1 MKDLICFIFLS
12 LFFFS
17 VLILSSN
24 SPAFSETGCISL
36 FEPNPSVLGQGEI
49 SKIDFKVKE
58 GCLVKRVSFDSLSV
72 PFKGKK
78 DGKSFVLV
86 GVGLKE
92 KPCEKKIVFY
102 LLKDGRHIK
111 ETRYIRVREK
121 KYRAEYLK
129 VKKKMVSFPPNILK
143 RVLDDQRA
151 IRAVCSN
158 IRPVIFWK
166 EGFIWPVRSKI
177 LSPFGL
183 RRYFNGKPR
192 SPHSGVDLRAKSNTP
207 IRSPND
213 GLVVLVRDCYL
224 SGKTLVIDHGGGLF
238 TLYAHLSKVDVKEG
252 QMVER
257 GQIIGLSG
265 ASGRVTG
272 PHLHWGV
279 SLLGKRVDPEML
291 MRLLGT
297 DLDPLPKI

>member
-1 MKDLICFIFLS
+1 MKYLICFLS
-12 LFFFS
+12 LFLFSFF
-17 VLILSSN
+17 IPSSN
-24 SPAFSETGCISL
+24 YAAFSDEGCLS
-36 FEPNPSVLGQGEI
+36 FFKPDPSVLGQGEI
-49 SKIDFKVKE
+49 SKVEFRIKE
-58 GCLVKRVSFDSLSV
+58 GCLLKRVSFDSLSV
-72 PFKGKK
+72 PFKEEK
-78 DGKSFVLV
+78 DGTLMVLV

-92 KPCEKKIVFY
+92 KPCKKKIVFH
-102 LLKDGRHIK
+102 LLKDGIHIK
-111 ETRYIRVREK
+111 ETRYIRVK
-121 KYRAEYLK
+121 KKRYRAEYLK

-143 RVLDDQRA
+143 RVLDDQQA
-151 IRAVCSN
+151 IRTVCGN

-166 EGFIWPVRSKI
+166 EGFVWPVRSKI

-192 SPHSGVDLRAKSNTP
+192 SPHSGVDLRARSNTP

-213 GLVVLVRDCYL
+213 GMVVLVRDCYL
-224 SGKTLVIDHGGGLF
+224 SGKTVVIDHGGGLF
-238 TLYAHLSKVDVKEG
+238 TLYAHLSRVNVKRG

-265 ASGRVTG
+265 SSGRVTG

-291 MRLLGT
+291 MRLLGA
-297 DLDPLPKI
+297 DSNPLPKI